1 MGKVSSSLGTCI
13 LGKVHRAEWA
23 GVGAASGGAVQVER
37 RGKSFAAQKQ
47 RLQKACF
54 GCLLSAGMVSA
65 N

>member
-23 GVGAASGGAVQVER
+23 GVGAASER

-54 GCLLSAGMVSA
+54 GCLVSAGMVSA